1 MANINILDELLASKI
16 AAGEVIERPASVVK
30 ELMENSL
37 DAGATRICVT
47 LAEGGM
53 RLIKVV
59 DNGEGISREDA
70 PIAFVRHATSK
81 ISSEEDLEAI
91 RTMGFRGEALA
102 SVATVSR
109 VTLRTRRPGDE
120 CGTSVTIEGGGEPIV
135 ADDGCAEGTSIEVK
149 DLFYNTPAR
158 LKFMKSP
165 AAEFTRASEGFKKI
179 AIINP
184 GVGFRL
190 VHGSSRPVE
199 TAAGSLKARLHDLF
213 GADVSKGL
221 I

>member
-1 MANINILDELLASKI
+1 MANINRLDDLPASKR

-59 DNGEGISREDA
+59 DNGECISREDA

-102 SVATVSR
+102 SVATVAR
-109 VTLRTRRPGDE
+109 VTLRTRRHGDE
-120 CGTSVTIEGGGEPIV
+120 SGTAGALEGGGEPSV
-135 ADDGCAEGTSIEVK
+135 AGD
-149 DLFYNTPAR
+149 R
-158 LKFMKSP
+158 
-165 AAEFTRASEGFKKI
+165 
-179 AIINP
+179 
-184 GVGFRL
+184 
-190 VHGSSRPVE
+190 
-199 TAAGSLKARLHDLF
+199 
-213 GADVSKGL
+213 
-221 I
+221 